1 MKLIVVCEGRYYAV
15 MVWPE
20 KGKAYIDVHDAVRS
34 FGQLGVV
41 RQVVWAQG
49 SACQLL
55 NMGVLHLQ

>member
-1 MKLIVVCEGRYYAV
+1 